1 MMMWMWTSLL
11 SSLAFAQPLLNE
23 VGEDGV
29 PEMLRAGPELPE
41 ITTDAAFDPFAP
53 LQVVGGTV
61 TEIQFEGQ
69 DYIDE
74 FVLRSAMRLSEGD
87 EMDSAKI
94 RQSIE
99 AIHATGYFADI
110 RVEGFRQS
118 TLAQPNGV
126 RVLVTVK
133 EKPVIR
139 SVSIKGN
146 KKLDDEVL
154 EEKLTIDDSDIINY
168 TKIQKN
174 IQRLREAYIEKGYY
188 LVEIEPVV
196 KEISD
201 DAVELTFQIVEN
213 RKVW

>member
-1 MMMWMWTSLL
+1 M
-11 SSLAFAQPLLNE
+11 
-23 VGEDGV
+23 
-29 PEMLRAGPELPE
+29 
-41 ITTDAAFDPFAP
+41 
-53 LQVVGGTV
+53 
-61 TEIQFEGQ
+61 
-69 DYIDE
+69 
-74 FVLRSAMRLSEGD
+74 
-87 EMDSAKI
+87 
-94 RQSIE
+94 
-99 AIHATGYFADI
+99 
-110 RVEGFRQS
+110 
-118 TLAQPNGV
+118 
-126 RVLVTVK
+126 TVK

-213 RKVW
+213 RKVLVSNIDFTGNENIKSSKLRRFLQTRQAGVLPFMGGGSFNEATLEGDAQILRSVFMEEGFVDAKVSPPRTYLALDKKTISISFDVEEGPQYKIGKVKVRGDLVPEEGLTNQALQTNYRWRDGKRHL